1 MMLDKKDDFFKM
13 MAEDVGKFKAMI
25 HRHDME
31 HKDEIIKNQGREEE
45 REKINKNNVLN
56 MHKLNVPVEQ
66 ISLYL
71 NISVEEVKKYINE

>member
-1 MMLDKKDDFFKM
+1 MMLDKKDDFFKT

-31 HKDEIIKNQGREEE
+31 HKDEILIEQGREES
-45 REKINKNNVLN
+45 EKKIVLN

-66 ISLYL
+66 ICLYL
-71 NISVEEVKKYINE
+71 NISIEEVKKYINE